1 MRKGDIF
8 LAENRENNPHPIV
21 FIEQIDRVCFKA
33 CILSHQPTNNNIP
46 MIQEHFHINDENGN
60 PYQIQFENSYLVFN
74 ETFIKMT
81 FWLSSE
87 EVKGRLTDIGINFI
101 EQYVNEQ
108 PVLCPA
114 PIWKYRP
121 VENNRQ

>member
-21 FIEQIDRVCFKA
+21 FIEQIDISSFKA
-33 CILSHQPTNNNIP
+33 CIISHWPTNNNIP
-46 MIQEHFHINDENGN
+46 MAQEHFHINDENGT
-60 PYQIQFENSYLVFN
+60 PYQIQFENSYLVPN
-74 ETFIKMT
+74 VTFIKMT

-87 EVKGRLTDIGINFI
+87 IVKGRLTDLGISFI
-101 EQYVNEQ
+101 EQYINEQ

-114 PIWKYRP
+114 PIWEYRP
-121 VENNRQ
+121 VVND